1 MTKEHKIPIGRFLC
15 GFDVSSATFTTI
27 SNLETKMLVKE
38 ERGRWRRGAK
48 DTKERVRE
56 RE

>member
-38 ERGRWRRGAK
+38 ERGRWRRGAE
-48 DTKERVRE
+48 DTKERV
-56 RE
+56 